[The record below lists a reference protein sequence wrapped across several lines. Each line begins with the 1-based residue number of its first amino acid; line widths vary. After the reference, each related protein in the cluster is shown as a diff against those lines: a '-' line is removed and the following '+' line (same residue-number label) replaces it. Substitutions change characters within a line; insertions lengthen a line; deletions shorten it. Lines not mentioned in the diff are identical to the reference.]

1 MEKAG
6 DQKGKKATSKLWVPF
21 VIAIG
26 VLLGLVFS
34 YSFPAPFERYE
45 FAPFAL
51 DPIFIFHVILSTVSI
66 TLLVALLVVYLGV
79 YSKTQANFALG
90 ISIVLA
96 ALLVE
101 SLLEYPL
108 LLGLVGR
115 FAVGHGPFLDTA
127 DFFTI
132 IAYAVFLYL
141 SLE

>member
-1 MEKAG
+1 LSTTEN
-6 DQKGKKATSKLWVPF
+6 QTGKKAPSKLWVPF
-21 VIAIG
+21 VIAVG
-26 VLLGLVFS
+26 VLLGLILSFT
-34 YSFPAPFERYE
+34 FPAPFERYE
-45 FAPFAL
+45 FAPFAF

-90 ISIVLA
+90 INIVLA
-96 ALLVE
+96 ALLAE

-108 LLGLVGR
+108 FLGLLGR
-115 FAVGHGPFLDTA
+115 FPVGHGPFLDSA
-127 DFFTI
+127 DVFTI